1 MYYSFNQRTDV
12 IFKKKKKKKTEG
24 KEVARSHLL
33 PFRYLELNSPSFTMA
48 LTEQKKNIQ
57 QWKNTFLVMNL
68 HFTKEEATR
77 AHSLIFLQYTK
88 QLN

>member
-1 MYYSFNQRTDV
+1 
-12 IFKKKKKKKTEG
+12 
-24 KEVARSHLL
+24 
-33 PFRYLELNSPSFTMA
+33 MA

-77 AHSLIFLQYTK
+77 AHSLIFLQNTK

>member
-1 MYYSFNQRTDV
+1 M
-12 IFKKKKKKKTEG
+12 KKKKNPEE

-48 LTEQKKNIQ
+48 LTEKKNIQ

-77 AHSLIFLQYTK
+77 AHSLIYLQYTK

>member
-1 MYYSFNQRTDV
+1 M
-12 IFKKKKKKKTEG
+12 KKKNKTKNGIKRKGTESF
-24 KEVARSHLL
+24 VTFQI
-33 PFRYLELNSPSFTMA
+33 FRTKFSFLHYGPDRTKI
-48 LTEQKKNIQ
+48 TQ
-57 QWKNTFLVMNL
+57 QWKNTFSVMNL

>member
-1 MYYSFNQRTDV
+1 M
-12 IFKKKKKKKTEG
+12 KKKKKRKK
-24 KEVARSHLL
+24 KKRSHLL

>member
-1 MYYSFNQRTDV
+1 M
-12 IFKKKKKKKTEG
+12 KKKKKKKPEK

-68 HFTKEEATR
+68 HFTKEEATH
-77 AHSLIFLQYTK
+77 AHSLIFLQNTK

>member
-1 MYYSFNQRTDV
+1 M
-12 IFKKKKKKKTEG
+12 KKKKKRKK
-24 KEVARSHLL
+24 KKRSHLL

-48 LTEQKKNIQ
+48 LTEQKNNIQ
-57 QWKNTFLVMNL
+57 QWKNTFLVINL

-77 AHSLIFLQYTK
+77 AHSLIFLQNTK

>member
-1 MYYSFNQRTDV
+1 MKKQNKTKNGIKRKGTESFVTFQIFRTK
-12 IFKKKKKKKTEG
+12 F
-24 KEVARSHLL
+24 
-33 PFRYLELNSPSFTMA
+33 SFLHYGPNRTKI
-48 LTEQKKNIQ
+48 TQK
-57 QWKNTFLVMNL
+57 WKNTFSVMNL

>member
-1 MYYSFNQRTDV
+1 MLYSW
-12 IFKKKKKKKTEG
+12 KKKKKTEG